1 MKIALDESKRMGIKL
16 HGLELVYKLYDY
28 LQKLGHG
35 KSGTQALILAL
46 EKL

>member
-1 MKIALDESKRMGIKL
+1 MKIALEESKKMGIKL
-16 HGLELVYKLYDY
+16 HGLELAYKLYEY
-28 LQKLGHG
+28 LEKLGHG